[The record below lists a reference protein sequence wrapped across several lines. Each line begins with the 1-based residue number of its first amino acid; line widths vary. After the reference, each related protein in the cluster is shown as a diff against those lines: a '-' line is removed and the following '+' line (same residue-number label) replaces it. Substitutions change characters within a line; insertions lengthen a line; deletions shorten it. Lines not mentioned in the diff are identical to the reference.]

1 MLELQSNEVHLWLV
15 EDQRISHKSLL
26 DKYKSLLNAEEQK
39 RLERKIFP
47 KHQKQFIV
55 SRALLRSVLGGYL
68 QQAPEDLVFA
78 RNAYGKPR
86 IDSFEKSLPLSF
98 NLSHTNGLTVLA
110 VSLEHE
116 LGVDVEYLTRKVDI
130 LNLAERYFSQQEYQ
144 VLAALDVKEFNQHFF
159 NLWTLKEAYIKA
171 CGMGLAIPL
180 KDFSF
185 HFDNRKL
192 RISFDEA
199 RADNPELWQFWQ
211 FEYQS
216 KFEIALAL
224 KLNQK
229 QTKIKVVCQQGRPM
243 DSFCPIDIEILR
255 YSS

>member
-1 MLELQSNEVHLWLV
+1 MLELQSNEIHLWLV
-15 EDQRISHKSLL
+15 EDQLISDKSLL
-26 DKYKSLLNAEEQK
+26 EKYQTLLNAEEQK
-39 RLERKIFP
+39 RFDRKIFP
-47 KHQKQFIV
+47 KHQKQFLV

-68 QQAPEDLVFA
+68 QQAPEDIVFA

-86 IDSFEKSLPLSF
+86 IASFEKPVPISF

-110 VSLEHE
+110 VTLEHE
-116 LGVDVEYLTRKVDI
+116 LGVDVESLTRKVDI
-130 LNLAERYFSQQEYQ
+130 LKLAERYFSQQEFHE
-144 VLAALDVKEFNQHFF
+144 LAALDVKEFNQHFF

-185 HFDNRKL
+185 HFNNNKL

-211 FEYQS
+211 FVHKS
-216 KFEIALAL
+216 KFEIALAI

-229 QTKIKVVCQQGRPM
+229 QVQNKIICQQGRPL
-243 DSFCPIDIEILR
+243 DTFSDLDIEMLR
-255 YSS
+255 YSA